1 MKKRLRLLM
10 WISAM
15 LVLAGCGQKGALYL
29 PHTPDATSA
38 TPNQPVNAEQKTP
51 VEKKKSAPID

>member
-1 MKKRLRLLM
+1 M